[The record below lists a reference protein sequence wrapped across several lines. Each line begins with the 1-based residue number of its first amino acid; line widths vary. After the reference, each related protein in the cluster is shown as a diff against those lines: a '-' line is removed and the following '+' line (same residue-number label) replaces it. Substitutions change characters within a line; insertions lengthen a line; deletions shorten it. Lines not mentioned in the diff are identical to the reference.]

1 VPFTAAAEAE
11 LAQLSALGSE
21 PAFLSSLR
29 TEGAGWFRQHGL
41 PGRSDE
47 AWRYTPTANIAEVP
61 FAPAPQVE
69 VRNLDARLA
78 PSGFGCE
85 PAQRALLVNGRCAL
99 GHQARDGVEL
109 RSLAAA
115 MREEPASIEPYLGR
129 LGAPAH
135 AFAALNTA
143 LFRDGIVLRVSPG
156 VAAELPVH
164 LGVVEVAHGR
174 PAVDYP
180 RLLVILGAG
189 STLSL
194 VEWHLELGD
203 GRFLSASVTEVVLGP
218 GASLEHTRIALGTE
232 LAHRVGVVAVSQAER
247 SRYHSR
253 VFTSG
258 ARLARLDLGVRL
270 DGEGA
275 SCSLEGL
282 YYVRGTEYV
291 DHHTTL
297 DHRAAG
303 ASSQQTYRGMVDE
316 WGRAVFDGTV
326 FVRRGAQRTAAHQQ
340 NHHLLL
346 SDQAVVDTKPRL
358 EIDADD
364 VQCGHGASVGK
375 LDAEQLFYLRSRGLP
390 LPVARA
396 WLVRA
401 FAEDILGRVPSA
413 AVRATLEQAL
423 ASRLGSLDQPGGAA

>member
-11 LAQLSALGSE
+11 LAGLGTLGSE
-21 PAFLSSLR
+21 PAFVSSLR
-29 TEGAGWFRQHGL
+29 TRGASWFRQHGL

-47 AWRYTPTANIAEVP
+47 AWRYTPTAHIAAVP
-61 FAPAPQVE
+61 FAPAPEVE
-69 VRNLDARLA
+69 IRDLEARLA

-85 PAQRALLVNGRCAL
+85 PAHRALLVNGRCAL
-99 GHQARDGVEL
+99 GHQARDGTEL

-115 MREEPASIEPYLGR
+115 IREEPASIEPYLGR
-129 LGAPAH
+129 LAAPEH
-135 AFAALNTA
+135 AFAALNAA
-143 LFRDGIVLRVSPG
+143 LFRDGIVLGVRPG
-156 VAAELPVH
+156 AAAELPVH
-164 LGVVEVAHGR
+164 LGIVGVARDR

-194 VEWHLELGD
+194 VEWHLELGNA
-203 GRFLSASVTEVVLGP
+203 RCLSAPVTEVVLGP
-218 GASLEHTRIALGTE
+218 GASLEHTRIVLGTG
-232 LAHRVGVVAVSQAER
+232 LAYRVGVLAVSQTER

-253 VFTSG
+253 VFTLG
-258 ARLARLDLGVRL
+258 AALARLDLVVRL
-270 DGEGA
+270 EGEGA
-275 SCSLEGL
+275 SCSLDGL
-282 YYVRGTEYV
+282 YYLRGTEHV

-303 ASSQQTYRGMVDE
+303 ASSQQTYRGVVDE
-316 WGRAVFDGTV
+316 QGRAVFDGTV
-326 FVRRGAQRTAAHQQ
+326 FVRRGAQRTAARQE

-364 VQCGHGASVGK
+364 VECGHGASVGR

-390 LPVARA
+390 EPVARA

-401 FAEDILGRVPSA
+401 FAGDILGRVPSA
-413 AVRATLEQAL
+413 AVRVTLEQAL